1 MNYKVL
7 LFLFCL
13 LTYSKEVTAQNL
25 EWAKALTGQGESN
38 IQNLSEGAST
48 CYGLVVDED
57 ENVYITGICN
67 DSVDFDPGPG
77 TSFVV
82 AGQNDIYLAKYSPE
96 GNLVWKFVLNSQS
109 MNIVNGI
116 KLDYAG
122 NILIIGSVEGAV
134 DFDPSSA
141 TELVQVPSGMS
152 NKMFMAKYDLNGN
165 FLWVKAVGG
174 AFATFGRDL
183 ETDENGEI
191 YVTGSYYQSLD
202 IDPSSNENMLTSTG
216 LALYF
221 SKYTE
226 NGDLLWA
233 RNIPNCSNLG
243 EATDID
249 LTADGH
255 IYISGYFGNTL
266 DFDVGSGIYNL
277 VATTAADRYFAKY
290 SNNGEFIWANR
301 IDVNSDFAMESDRS
315 IEMALD
321 EQENLFITGD
331 FKGSVDFDAGAGVF
345 QLTASAGDYS
355 TYICKYDSNGLF
367 LWAKMITNGFCVA
380 NDIELDCAG
389 NINLTGVLGHAD
401 FDPGPGTYL
410 LQSSAPSAFMNFF
423 AQYDN
428 QGNFNW
434 AKRIGNNGYGS
445 GTIQSGIHVKNG
457 SQYIFGAF
465 KQSGDFDPDA
475 NEAYW
480 LTMGGIGWNSYF
492 TKYSGDWANTYIEL
506 QICDDDTAVLFAT
519 VAATN
524 YLWQDGSTDSLFWA
538 LDSGEYWVS
547 STSGKCTKTDIFSV
561 NMIECGASII
571 SMPNVFTPNGDGVNE
586 VYLPIETYNL
596 KNYSIVILNRWGAVV
611 FEEKN
616 KNIGWDGTSAGK
628 NCTEGTYFWMVKYTD
643 DQLLDHQIN
652 GFLNLSR

>member
-25 EWAKALTGQGESN
+25 EWAKALTGQGQSN
-38 IQNLSEGAST
+38 IENLSEGAST

-82 AGQNDIYLAKYSPE
+82 AGQRDIYLAKYSPE
-96 GNLVWKFVLNSQS
+96 GNLVWKFVLISQS
-109 MNIVNGI
+109 MNHVNGI
-116 KLDYAG
+116 KLDDSG
-122 NILIIGSVEGAV
+122 NILIIGSMEGAV

-141 TELVQVPSGMS
+141 TELVQVPSGMA
-152 NKMFMAKYDLNGN
+152 NKMFIAKYDLNGN

-174 AFATFGRDL
+174 ASATFGSDL

-202 IDPSSNENMLTSTG
+202 IDPSSNENILTSTG
-216 LALYF
+216 LALFF

-233 RNIPNCSNLG
+233 QNIPNCTNLG

-249 LTADGH
+249 LSADGD
-255 IYISGYFGNTL
+255 IYISGFFGNSL
-266 DFDVGSGIYNL
+266 DFDAGTEIYNL
-277 VATTAADRYFAKY
+277 VATTATDRYFAKY
-290 SNNGEFIWANR
+290 NNDGEFIWANR
-301 IDVNSDFAMESDRS
+301 IDVNAHFALESDRS

-331 FKGSVDFDAGAGVF
+331 FKGSVDFNAGAGVF

-401 FDPGPGTYL
+401 FDTGPGTYL

-423 AQYDN
+423 AQYDV

-457 SQYIFGAF
+457 SHYIFGAF
-465 KQSGDFDPDA
+465 KQSGDFDPDD
-475 NEAYW
+475 NKEYW

-492 TKYSGDWANTYIEL
+492 AKYSGDWANTYTEL
-506 QICDDDTAVLFAT
+506 KICDADTAVLVAT

-524 YLWQDGSTDSLFWA
+524 YLWQDGSMDSLFWA

-547 STSGKCTKTDIFSV
+547 STSGKCSKTDVFSV

-571 SMPNVFTPNGDGVNE
+571 SMPNVFTPNGDGVND

-596 KNYSIVILNRWGAVV
+596 KNYSIVILNRWGTVV

-628 NCTEGTYFWMVKYTD
+628 NCTEGTYFWMVRYTD

-652 GFLNLSR
+652 GFLNLSK